1 MYVSYLLDKE
11 NGMYPNAVRHP
22 SLNLSP
28 QNFVPAAPQYTD
40 FTGYHHH
47 HHHHH
52 VPGFNDANQT
62 TAAYPPPPPPAPA
75 RDDWTP
81 YGPSAQ
87 NSSSNPGQIGFGPPD
102 FSPSNLQPSAL
113 LHPSISSS
121 SSSVAPLSP
130 SEQRRNPYEWM
141 RRSAA
146 PPSNPDRQK
155 IIVSYSFNL
164 KLNTFLY
171 KLNQNYLLSKRF
183 TFQQFHLSFICGFSP
198 TVCSGGKT
206 RTKDKYRVVYTDH
219 QRLELEK
226 EFHYSRY
233 ITIRR
238 KAELATTLSLSER
251 QVKIWFQNRR
261 AKERKINKKKLQQPQ
276 ASTTTPTPP

>member
-11 NGMYPNAVRHP
+11 SGMYPNTVRHP
-22 SLNLSP
+22 SLNLNP

-62 TAAYPPPPPPAPA
+62 SSAYPPPAPPAPA
-75 RDDWTP
+75 PTRDDWTP
-81 YGPSAQ
+81 YGPSAAP
-87 NSSSNPGQIGFGPPD
+87 NPSSNPGQIGFGPPD
-102 FSPSNLQPSAL
+102 FPPSNLQPSAL

-121 SSSVAPLSP
+121 SAVAPLSP

-146 PPSNPDRQK
+146 PPSNP
-155 IIVSYSFNL
+155 
-164 KLNTFLY
+164 
-171 KLNQNYLLSKRF
+171 
-183 TFQQFHLSFICGFSP
+183 
-198 TVCSGGKT
+198 GGKT

-238 KAELATTLSLSER
+238 KAELATALSLSER

-276 ASTTTPTPP
+276 ASTTTPTPPSSNITSSSAGLVSSSMPMTIKEEY

>member
-62 TAAYPPPPPPAPA
+62 TAAYPPPPPPAPT

-87 NSSSNPGQIGFGPPD
+87 NSSSNPGQISFGPPD
-102 FSPSNLQPSAL
+102 FPPSNLQPSAL

-146 PPSNPDRQK
+146 PPSNP
-155 IIVSYSFNL
+155 
-164 KLNTFLY
+164 
-171 KLNQNYLLSKRF
+171 
-183 TFQQFHLSFICGFSP
+183 
-198 TVCSGGKT
+198 GGKT

-276 ASTTTPTPP
+276 ASTTTPTPPSSNISNISSSSSAGLVSSSMPMTIKEEY

>member
-11 NGMYPNAVRHP
+11 SGMYPNTVRHP
-22 SLNLSP
+22 SLNLNP

-52 VPGFNDANQT
+52 VPSFNDANQT
-62 TAAYPPPPPPAPA
+62 GSAYPPPPAPPAPA
-75 RDDWTP
+75 PTRDDWTP
-81 YGPSAQ
+81 YAPSAAP
-87 NSSSNPGQIGFGPPD
+87 NPGQLGFGPPD
-102 FSPSNLQPSAL
+102 IPPSNLQPSAL
-113 LHPSISSS
+113 LHPSIAS

-130 SEQRRNPYEWM
+130 GEQRRNPYEWM

-146 PPSNPDRQK
+146 PLAAP
-155 IIVSYSFNL
+155 
-164 KLNTFLY
+164 
-171 KLNQNYLLSKRF
+171 
-183 TFQQFHLSFICGFSP
+183 
-198 TVCSGGKT
+198 GGKT

-238 KAELATTLSLSER
+238 KAELATALSLSER

-276 ASTTTPTPP
+276 ASTTTLTPPTSNISSSAGLVSSSMPMSIKEDFVLFEF

>member
-11 NGMYPNAVRHP
+11 SGMYPNTVRHP
-22 SLNLSP
+22 SLNLNP
-28 QNFVPAAPQYTD
+28 QNFVPATPQYTD
-40 FTGYHHH
+40 FTGYHPHH
-47 HHHHH
+47 HHHPH

-62 TAAYPPPPPPAPA
+62 SSAYPPPPAHPASVPT

-81 YGPSAQ
+81 YAPSVGP
-87 NSSSNPGQIGFGPPD
+87 NPSSNLGQIGFGPPD
-102 FSPSNLQPSAL
+102 IPPSNLQPSAL

-146 PPSNPDRQK
+146 PLANP
-155 IIVSYSFNL
+155 
-164 KLNTFLY
+164 
-171 KLNQNYLLSKRF
+171 
-183 TFQQFHLSFICGFSP
+183 
-198 TVCSGGKT
+198 GGKT

-238 KAELATTLSLSER
+238 KAELATALSLSER

-276 ASTTTPTPP
+276 ASTTTPTPPSSNITSSSAGLVSSSMPMSIKEEY